1 MRLEVRKPFQVF
13 HRPLRVFARG
23 ASLRRRVV
31 YSLAIVRLI
40 LFPVIVLAIYYLFAM
55 ASIVDR
61 IVSVDAPVANTAER
75 ASVEMLT
82 ARRAERNYLL
92 LHDADDL
99 NANRSSISHLRGL
112 TRQIS
117 DLQPAERQATQAM
130 LQQLDLYQ
138 SRLDAAV
145 SHLGE
150 PRQAPLEQVQKV
162 VRDYE
167 KDINELL
174 RRARHENQG
183 QLIDDLRSQVG
194 SFDAQISET
203 LETTD
208 PALRQTAAGLQ
219 DASDR
224 FQQLTS
230 AVEARSWSSVQTD
243 HHEARRL
250 KRRAE
255 WAVSIVSAIVF
266 LLSVWV
272 SFVLPREVVSP
283 LVDLKNAVDHA
294 AAGNYEIEFD
304 VQGEGEVVQL
314 ANSVRRLL
322 AHVREKDLNGSMTVR
337 R

>member
-1 MRLEVRKPFQVF
+1 MRLEMRKPFQVF
-13 HRPLRVFARG
+13 QRPLRVFARG

-55 ASIVDR
+55 AGIVDR
-61 IVSVDAPVANTAER
+61 IVSVDAPAANMAER
-75 ASVEMLT
+75 ASAQMLD

-92 LHDADDL
+92 LHDSQDL
-99 NANRSSISHLRGL
+99 AANRNALAHLRDL
-112 TRQIS
+112 TRQIG
-117 DLQPAERQATQAM
+117 DLQPAERQSTQAM

-145 SHLGE
+145 AHLGE
-150 PRQAPLEQVQKV
+150 PRQAPLQQVQKV
-162 VRDYE
+162 VSDYE

-174 RRARHENQG
+174 RRARHENQAE
-183 QLIDDLRSQVG
+183 LIDALRSQVG

-208 PALRQTAAGLQ
+208 PALRQTTAGLQ
-219 DASDR
+219 DASER
-224 FQQLTS
+224 FQQYAAEL
-230 AVEARSWSSVQTD
+230 EARSWNRVESD
-243 HHEARRL
+243 HHEARKL

-255 WAVSIVSAIVF
+255 WVVSIVSALVF

-322 AHVREKDLNGSMTVR
+322 AHVREKDMNGNLAAR

>member
-1 MRLEVRKPFQVF
+1 MRLEMRKPFQVF
-13 HRPLRVFARG
+13 QRPLRVFARG

-55 ASIVDR
+55 AGIVDR
-61 IVSVDAPVANTAER
+61 IVSVDAPAANMAER
-75 ASVEMLT
+75 ASAQMLD

-92 LHDADDL
+92 LHDSQDL
-99 NANRSSISHLRGL
+99 GTNRNSLAHLRDL
-112 TRQIS
+112 TRQIG
-117 DLQPAERQATQAM
+117 DLLPEERQSTQAM

-150 PRQAPLEQVQKV
+150 PRQPPLQQVQKV
-162 VRDYE
+162 VGDYE
-167 KDINELL
+167 KDINLLL
-174 RRARHENQG
+174 RRARHENQA
-183 QLIDDLRSQVG
+183 QLIDALRSQIG

-208 PALRQTAAGLQ
+208 PALRQTTAGLQ

-224 FQQLTS
+224 FQQYAAEL
-230 AVEARSWSSVQTD
+230 EARSWNRVESD
-243 HHEARRL
+243 HREARKL

-255 WAVSIVSAIVF
+255 WVVSIVSALVF

-322 AHVREKDLNGSMTVR
+322 AHVREKDLNGNLATR

>member
-1 MRLEVRKPFQVF
+1 MRLEVRKSFQVF
-13 HRPLRVFARG
+13 QRPLRVFARG

-55 ASIVDR
+55 AGIVDR
-61 IVSVDAPVANTAER
+61 IVSVDAPAANMAER
-75 ASVEMLT
+75 ASIEMLT

-92 LHDADDL
+92 LHDSQDL
-99 NANRSSISHLRGL
+99 DTNRNSLAHLRDL
-112 TRQIS
+112 TRQIG
-117 DLQPAERQATQAM
+117 DVEPAERPSTQAM

-162 VRDYE
+162 VSDYE
-167 KDINELL
+167 KDINSLL
-174 RRARHENQG
+174 RRARRENQG
-183 QLIDDLRSQVG
+183 QLIDDLRSRVG
-194 SFDAQISET
+194 SFDTQISDT

-208 PALRQTAAGLQ
+208 PALRQTTAGLQ
-219 DASDR
+219 EASDR
-224 FQQLTS
+224 FTDLAGQ
-230 AVEARSWSSVQTD
+230 VEARSWNRVESD
-243 HHEARRL
+243 HHEARSL
-250 KRRAE
+250 KLRAE
-255 WAVSIVSAIVF
+255 WVVSIVSVLVF

-322 AHVREKDLNGSMTVR
+322 AHVRERDLNGSLTTR

>member
-23 ASLRRRVV
+23 QSLRRRVV

-55 ASIVDR
+55 ANIVDR
-61 IVSVDAPVANTAER
+61 IVSVDAPVANLAEK

-99 NANRSSISHLRGL
+99 NANRASVSELRDL
-112 TRQIS
+112 TRQIG
-117 DLQPAERQATQAM
+117 DLQPAERQSTQAM

-150 PRQAPLEQVQKV
+150 PRQAPLEQVRKV
-162 VRDYE
+162 VSDYE

-174 RRARHENQG
+174 RKARHENQG
-183 QLIDDLRSQVG
+183 QLIDDLRSRVG
-194 SFDAQISET
+194 SFDTQISET

-219 DASDR
+219 DASTS
-224 FQQLTS
+224 FQKLTS
-230 AVEARSWSSVQTD
+230 DVEARSWNRVESD
-243 HHEARRL
+243 HREARSL

-255 WAVSIVSAIVF
+255 WALSIISVIVF

-322 AHVREKDLNGSMTVR
+322 AHFREKDLNGNLAAR